1 MTGLFGHLE
10 DAQIAPRYAS
20 LEEQARAAECF
31 ETPPWAAAQ
40 ILRVEL
46 LTRRVV
52 DPCCGTGVLSEAA
65 RAAGYEVESWDLHNW
80 GYQGTEWI
88 GRDFLAVDQVLP
100 EFSVFMNPPFS
111 LACDFVDHARR
122 LGARKILAFQ
132 RYAWRESDTRRRW
145 WAKNP
150 PTRVWLCGDRANCWR
165 FDIPPERRQGGAP
178 TAHAWFVWE
187 VGHKGAELGGAIYK
201 SGGIE

>member
-52 DPCCGTGVLSEAA
+52 DQ
-65 RAAGYEVESWDLHNW
+65 
-80 GYQGTEWI
+80 QG
-88 GRDFLAVDQVLP
+88 
-100 EFSVFMNPPFS
+100 S
-111 LACDFVDHARR
+111 
-122 LGARKILAFQ
+122 
-132 RYAWRESDTRRRW
+132 
-145 WAKNP
+145 
-150 PTRVWLCGDRANCWR
+150 
-165 FDIPPERRQGGAP
+165 
-178 TAHAWFVWE
+178 
-187 VGHKGAELGGAIYK
+187 
-201 SGGIE
+201 